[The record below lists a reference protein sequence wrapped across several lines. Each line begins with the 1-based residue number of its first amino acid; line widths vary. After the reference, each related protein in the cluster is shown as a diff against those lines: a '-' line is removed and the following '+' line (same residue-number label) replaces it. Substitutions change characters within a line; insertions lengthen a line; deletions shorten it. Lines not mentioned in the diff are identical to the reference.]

1 MTNPKVN
8 ADDQKMTRASARKR
22 KDVTTIRDNSQDVVR
37 KRQRGTV
44 VTPSN
49 ESLRIMVSS
58 QSSTAS
64 SSYSSIGNDNCYVEM
79 QQKVE
84 KLDRQLQSLVST
96 IKDVMARE
104 KKTNAEL
111 RELKQT
117 QKESRKKQKTVVSDK
132 DKNQLQKNIQ
142 DFVKTKFY
150 RHLKFVEDDTMPKI
164 FARVIEC
171 EENKLPEGMLP
182 QEEHDKLVTNCI
194 RKAFTNLRHNSQTL
208 IRRNYKRK

>member
-1 MTNPKVN
+1 MQEVTNPKVDT
-8 ADDQKMTRASARKR
+8 DDKTMTRASTTKR
-22 KDVTTIRDNSQDVVR
+22 KDVTINKDNSQDVVW

-44 VTPSN
+44 VTTSK
-49 ESLRIMVSS
+49 ESLGIMVSS

-64 SSYSSIGNDNCYVEM
+64 SSYSLIDHDNCYIKM

-111 RELKQT
+111 CELKQT
-117 QKESRKKQKTVVSDK
+117 QKESRKKQKTIVSDK
-132 DKNQLQKNIQ
+132 DVNQLQKNIQ

-150 RHLKFVEDDTMPKI
+150 RHLKFIEDDTMPKI
-164 FARVIEC
+164 
-171 EENKLPEGMLP
+171 L
-182 QEEHDKLVTNCI
+182 QEL
-194 RKAFTNLRHNSQTL
+194 
-208 IRRNYKRK
+208 